1 MKKVTEEQ
9 KAKSVEKRERMR
21 ELGKKISE
29 MSPEQREQL
38 AAKAGIHTIE
48 GRPLSSYNSCMLL
61 AQSVGRVCPS
71 IIGGFRQWKKADR
84 FVMKGEHGY
93 CIWIPK
99 SKKESDPEDM
109 PQDEEQGKTSFF
121 LGTVFDISQTA
132 AKELAEAA

>member
-84 FVMKGEHGY
+84 FVMK
-93 CIWIPK
+93 
-99 SKKESDPEDM
+99 ESDPEYM